1 MKHDIVEA
9 VTSADFIPYAKS
21 NQIGE
26 ELVGEGADK
35 LPAVLL
41 RIGGA
46 FSDWCELPPLYSLIR
61 MWSGRGPLGQLVP
74 GRGDSGIPYIHRA
87 DVVRIVRRC
96 IERHGTL
103 EPLEVFLASRQGAVS
118 HRQ

>member
-41 RIGGA
+41 GIGGA

-61 MWSGRGPLGQLVP
+61 MWSGRGPLSQLVP
-74 GRGDSGIPYIHRA
+74 GRGDSGIQYIHRA